1 MTNAALIAKLA
12 SAKEGTREFDVQVGK
27 ATGWHGS
34 NWAVGWLP
42 PEVKLTEA
50 EFARHQVMP
59 AFTTSLQAAVDLVP
73 EGWAGGGRLVGE
85 PPYAMELLNTNE
97 DESGFVNS
105 SANTPA
111 LALCVAILRA
121 VEAKDG

>member
-1 MTNAALIAKLA
+1 MGSHAALIKRLEE
-12 SAKEGTREFDVQVGK
+12 AKEGSRELSDEVLVALGWRIGKPRRAWAPNRDFYFDDQVPDP
-27 ATGWHGS
+27 S
-34 NWAVGWLP
+34 RN
-42 PEVKLTEA
+42 
-50 EFARHQVMP
+50 
-59 AFTTSLQAAVDLVP
+59 LQDAVDLVP

-111 LALCVAILRA
+111 PALALCIAILRTME
-121 VEAKDG
+121 VRDG